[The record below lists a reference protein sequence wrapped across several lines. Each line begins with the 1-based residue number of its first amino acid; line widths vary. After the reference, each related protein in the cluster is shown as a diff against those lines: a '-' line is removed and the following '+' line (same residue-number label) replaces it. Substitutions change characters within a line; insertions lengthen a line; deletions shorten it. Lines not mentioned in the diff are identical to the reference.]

1 MSDRITPEDLMR
13 YLDGELSAE
22 ERERVDRQLA
32 TCRSLQEQTVRL
44 SRALGSEL
52 RTLLP
57 SLVPPQV
64 SIWELVRERLQEGCP
79 E

>member
-1 MSDRITPEDLMR
+1 MR
-13 YLDGELSAE
+13 YLDGETSVE

-32 TCRSLQEQTVRL
+32 TCRSLQREMVHLRT
-44 SRALGSEL
+44 LGSEL

-57 SLVPPQV
+57 SPEAPQV
-64 SIWELVRERLQEGCP
+64 SIWELVRERLREGGP

>member
-1 MSDRITPEDLMR
+1 MR
-13 YLDGELSAE
+13 YLDGEASLG

-44 SRALGSEL
+44 RALGSEL

-64 SIWELVRERLQEGCP
+64 SIWELVRERLQEGGP

>member
-1 MSDRITPEDLMR
+1 MR
-13 YLDGELSAE
+13 YLDGETSVE

-32 TCRSLQEQTVRL
+32 TPRRLQEEIVRL
-44 SRALGSEL
+44 RTIASEL

-57 SLVPPQV
+57 TPQV
-64 SIWELVRERLQEGCP
+64 SIWELVRERLREGGP

>member
-1 MSDRITPEDLMR
+1 MSDRVSPEDLMR
-13 YLDGELSAE
+13 YLDGETSVE

-32 TCRSLQEQTVRL
+32 TCRSLQEQMVRL
-44 SRALGSEL
+44 STLGSEL

-64 SIWELVRERLQEGCP
+64 SIWELVRERLREGGP

>member
-1 MSDRITPEDLMR
+1 MR
-13 YLDGELSAE
+13 YLDGETSVE

-32 TCRSLQEQTVRL
+32 TCRSLQEQMVRL
-44 SRALGSEL
+44 STLGSEL

-64 SIWELVRERLQEGCP
+64 SIWELVRERLREGGP

>member
-1 MSDRITPEDLMR
+1 MSDRVSPEDLMR
-13 YLDGELSAE
+13 YLDGETSVE

-32 TCRSLQEQTVRL
+32 TCRGLQEETVRL
-44 SRALGSEL
+44 RSLGSEL

-64 SIWELVRERLQEGCP
+64 SIWELVRERIQERGP